1 MKEFFVVTSENV
13 GKRLDVFLN
22 EATTDVT
29 RSQIKKSIDEGR
41 TLVNGVKAKAGKTLK
56 EGDEIEF
63 EEITVDLN
71 ACPENIPLNIIYED
85 DHLAVINKPQGMT
98 VHPAPGNY
106 SGTLVNALLYHFDNV
121 SDIGGSVRPGIVH
134 RIDKDTSGL
143 LVIAKTNKA
152 HLSLAKQI
160 ATKKCKRTYLAIVE
174 GLVKKDSGK
183 IDEPIGRS
191 VSDRKKM
198 AVVMGGKEAV
208 THYKV
213 LERYEQNTLVQFDLE
228 TGRTH
233 QIRVHTKHI
242 GHPIV
247 GDKTYGFLHQKFN
260 LKGQLLHACKLELVH
275 PETKKK
281 MIFDAPLPDYFEK
294 VLKVLNSQSDRK

>member
-1 MKEFFVVTSENV
+1 MKEIFIVTKEYV

-22 EATTDVT
+22 DSLEGVT
-29 RSQIKKSIDEGR
+29 RSQIKKSIDEGY
-41 TLVNGVKAKAGKTLK
+41 TLVNGVKSKSGKALK
-56 EGDEIEF
+56 EGDEVLF
-63 EEITVDLN
+63 EEITIDLN
-71 ACPENIPLNIIYED
+71 ASPENIPINIVYED
-85 DHLAVINKPQGMT
+85 ESLAVINKEQGMT

-106 SGTLVNALLYHFDNV
+106 TGTLVSALLYHFDNI

-143 LVIAKTNKA
+143 LVVAKTNKA

-160 ATKKCKRTYLAIVE
+160 ATKKCKRTYLALVE
-174 GLVKKDSGK
+174 GVVKADNGV
-183 IDEPIGRS
+183 INEPIGRS

-198 AVVMGGKEAV
+198 AVISSGKEAV

-213 LERYEQNTLVQFDLE
+213 LERFSSHTLVQFDLE

-233 QIRVHTKHI
+233 QIRVHSKHI

-247 GDKTYGFLHQKFN
+247 GDKTYGYLHQKFN
-260 LKGQLLHACKLELVH
+260 LDGQLLHAYKLVLTH

-281 MIFDAPLPDYFEK
+281 MEFEAPLPDYFEK
-294 VLKVLNSQSDRK
+294 VLNVVRNKAN